1 MGNTLYVK
9 TSTSSLSD
17 WGKNWAAG
25 GLCVCIVIT
34 AILCGEL
41 SQIFLMGYITNVLIL
56 EILSRLSTYSAFK
69 AYT

>member
-9 TSTSSLSD
+9 TSTSSLSE
-17 WGKNWAAG
+17 WEKSWE
-25 GLCVCIVIT
+25 GLCVCVGIT

-56 EILSRLSTYSAFK
+56 EILSRSSTYSTFK
-69 AYT
+69 AYIIW